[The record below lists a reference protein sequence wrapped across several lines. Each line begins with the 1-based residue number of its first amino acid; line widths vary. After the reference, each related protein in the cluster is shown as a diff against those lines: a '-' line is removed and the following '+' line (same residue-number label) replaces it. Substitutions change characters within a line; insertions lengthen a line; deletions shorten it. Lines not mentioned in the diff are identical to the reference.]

1 MEHPVAPIS
10 WAAISSTAGHALVR
24 NTRCFAF
31 LRGLIEELQ
40 VCPRGKQVERRIRL
54 KKRDLMTVRLL
65 IKMTS

>member
-1 MEHPVAPIS
+1 MEHPVALIS

-24 NTRCFAF
+24 NIRCFAF